1 MKLNSLQLRKALSVA
16 LFVLM
21 LSMVGTKNALAQN
34 QVAVLQHNDTLS
46 AFYGPNAL
54 SLAHEAAVEGDTITL
69 SSGNFNGCIL
79 SKAITIHGAGC
90 YEDVVSHRSPTYI
103 DSELRINKTSESL
116 PLTIEGVWFGTVC
129 YCYGTSTKNVRFIRC
144 NIDTMARFFNVI
156 LNNEGFYLD
165 NCIIMR
171 FDFIGSGLLVQN
183 SVVRFFSY
191 DQRDQYNMNI
201 INNSVVCF
209 PDALSMENTRVYN
222 SILATANSNTA
233 PNSTFYNC
241 IEIQTGDSNIFEGHL
256 NESNMQVNS
265 YEEVFRTFDGTVDYN
280 ENYQLKNSIANSFLG
295 NDGTEVGIHGGMLPY
310 NSRPHYMIIRNTN
323 VAGRT
328 TNDDKLNVE
337 IELIQGN

>member
-1 MKLNSLQLRKALSVA
+1 M
-16 LFVLM
+16 
-21 LSMVGTKNALAQN
+21 
-34 QVAVLQHNDTLS
+34 
-46 AFYGPNAL
+46 
-54 SLAHEAAVEGDTITL
+54 
-69 SSGNFNGCIL
+69 
-79 SKAITIHGAGC
+79 AII
-90 YEDVVSHRSPTYI
+90 
-103 DSELRINKTSESL
+103 
-116 PLTIEGVWFGTVC
+116 F
-129 YCYGTSTKNVRFIRC
+129 
-144 NIDTMARFFNVI
+144 
-156 LNNEGFYLD
+156 
-165 NCIIMR
+165 
-171 FDFIGSGLLVQN
+171 QN
-183 SVVRFFSY
+183 SVVRLTGYGQLSEN
-191 DQRDQYNMNI
+191 NMNI

-209 PDALSMENTRVYN
+209 PDALSIENTRVYN
-222 SILATANSNTA
+222 SILATANGNTA